1 MSKATIKSLA
11 EKRNELVRQ
20 IEEHQATIRQLNSD
34 IDSIDAALRLFGA
47 PVKTH
52 ETVYPRFRK
61 ELARMVFGMLRDAG
75 SPMTAHSLAEKVLLA
90 RQISPDDAK
99 LVKAIRARVRGC
111 LQHYRDKGMVV
122 SRENVHSQLEW
133 SIA

>member
-11 EKRNELVRQ
+11 EKRSELVRQ
-20 IEEHQATIRQLNSD
+20 IEEHQAVIRQLNGD

-61 ELARMVFGMLRDAG
+61 ELARTVLGMLRDAG
-75 SPMTAHSLAEKVLLA
+75 GPMTAHTLAEKVLLA
-90 RQISPDDAK
+90 RQISPDDVK
-99 LVKAIRARVRGC
+99 LVKAMRARIRGC
-111 LQHYRDKGMVV
+111 LMHYRQKGLLV

-133 SIA
+133 SVV